1 MHEMEV
7 DGRDGLSIK
16 SGNAM
21 VKAGP
26 SKVVRD
32 RGHGAGCWNNE
43 ISCLV
48 ISFCYF
54 YWLNLVSH

>member
-7 DGRDGLSIK
+7 DGRDGLSIN

-21 VKAGP
+21 LKAGP
-26 SKVVRD
+26 SKVGRD
-32 RGHGAGCWNNE
+32 GEHGAGCWNNE